1 MLGLFCFW
9 NLIMMNL
16 IEQLKRHEGFR
27 SDYYQCSA
35 DKKTIGYGR
44 NVDNNPFSSEELK
57 MLGRDEFT
65 AEPMTED
72 EAEQLLL
79 NDVNE
84 VISLIDGH
92 LPWEQLG
99 SARQAV
105 CVNMAFNLGVSGFLK
120 FKNMIAA
127 INDCY
132 YEKAAVEMLDSRWA
146 NQVGGRSEELA
157 IQMNLGTWQ

>member
-1 MLGLFCFW
+1 MSGLFCFW

-72 EAEQLLL
+72 E
-79 NDVNE
+79 
-84 VISLIDGH
+84 
-92 LPWEQLG
+92 
-99 SARQAV
+99 
-105 CVNMAFNLGVSGFLK
+105 
-120 FKNMIAA
+120 
-127 INDCY
+127 Y
-132 YEKAAVEMLDSRWA
+132 YFCDICPECRDDP
-146 NQVGGRSEELA
+146 NRSESYE
-157 IQMNLGTWQ
+157 

>member
-1 MLGLFCFW
+1 MGLFYFRG
-9 NLIMMNL
+9 LIMMNL

-57 MLGRDEFT
+57 MLGRDVFT
-65 AEPMTED
+65 VEPMTED

-79 NDVNE
+79 NDVNG
-84 VISLIDGH
+84 VVSNIDGH
-92 LPWEQLG
+92 LPWVLLG

-105 CVNMAFNLGVSGFLK
+105 CVNMAFNLGVVGFLK
-120 FKNMIAA
+120 FKNMITA

-146 NQVGGRSEELA
+146 KQVGGRSEELA